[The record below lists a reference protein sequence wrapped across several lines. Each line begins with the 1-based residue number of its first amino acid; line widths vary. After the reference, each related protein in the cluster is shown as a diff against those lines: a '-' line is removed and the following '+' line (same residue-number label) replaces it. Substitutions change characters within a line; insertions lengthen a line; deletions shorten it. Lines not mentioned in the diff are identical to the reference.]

1 MKYAVEYA
9 LKAPMGGVKLTG
21 GRLKKAFD
29 NNVSFLKGFD
39 VDRMLYWYRVHQGK
53 PAPGVPYAS
62 DAGHF
67 ENNLKGQTAGEFM
80 MGAGASLQNCRLYPM
95 LSRNRAADM
104 VSWLPSRS

>member
-39 VDRMLYWYRVHQGK
+39 VDRMLYW
-53 PAPGVPYAS
+53 S
-62 DAGHF
+62 F
-67 ENNLKGQTAGEFM
+67 
-80 MGAGASLQNCRLYPM
+80 S
-95 LSRNRAADM
+95 
-104 VSWLPSRS
+104 

>member
-39 VDRMLYWYRVHQGK
+39 VDRMLYWYPASSSPNVIHARV
-53 PAPGVPYAS
+53 
-62 DAGHF
+62 
-67 ENNLKGQTAGEFM
+67 
-80 MGAGASLQNCRLYPM
+80 
-95 LSRNRAADM
+95 
-104 VSWLPSRS
+104 

>member
-39 VDRMLYWYRVHQGK
+39 VDRMLYWYRVAYHMPATQGI
-53 PAPGVPYAS
+53 
-62 DAGHF
+62 
-67 ENNLKGQTAGEFM
+67 LRTI
-80 MGAGASLQNCRLYPM
+80 
-95 LSRNRAADM
+95 
-104 VSWLPSRS
+104 